1 MKNSF
6 VELCLIIYIFNLS
19 VEKGIFPDY
28 MKITKVT
35 AGDIADLSNYRPI
48 AVLHVFLK
56 FLNDCNDN

>member
-6 VELCLIIYIFNLS
+6 VELCLIKYIFNLL

-48 AVLHVFLK
+48 ALLPCFSKILER
-56 FLNDCNDN
+56 L

>member
-6 VELCLIIYIFNLS
+6 VELCLIKYIFNLS

-35 AGDIADLSNYRPI
+35 AGDIEDLSNYRPI
-48 AVLHVFLK
+48 ALLPCFSKILER
-56 FLNDCNDN
+56 L